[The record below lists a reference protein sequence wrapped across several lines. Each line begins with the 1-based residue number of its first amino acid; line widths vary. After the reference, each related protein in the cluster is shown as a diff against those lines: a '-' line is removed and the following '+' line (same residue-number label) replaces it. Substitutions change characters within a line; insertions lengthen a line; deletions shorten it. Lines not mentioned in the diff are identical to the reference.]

1 VEERFFLQSTLVL
14 VELERQQVLAYA
26 DEVKRVARKLLA
38 LEQAV
43 ASVKEVVPQVPE
55 GSDQHPDLQSPG
67 STVRVALRPSLA
79 QTPAPWAAV
88 AVSAPTPP

>member
-1 VEERFFLQSTLVL
+1 MQSTLVL
-14 VELERQQVLAYA
+14 VELERQQVLPYA

-43 ASVKEVVPQVPE
+43 ASVKEAVSQVPE
-55 GSDQHPDLQSPG
+55 DSIQRPDPQSPEL
-67 STVRVALRPSLA
+67 TVRAVGRPSLA
-79 QTPAPWAAV
+79 PTPAPWAAV